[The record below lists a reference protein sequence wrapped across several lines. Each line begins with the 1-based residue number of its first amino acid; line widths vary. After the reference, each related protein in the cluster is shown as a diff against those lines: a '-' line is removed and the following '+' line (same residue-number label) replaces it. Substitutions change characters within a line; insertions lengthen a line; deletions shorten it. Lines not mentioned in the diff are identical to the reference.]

1 MSESGEIKEIE
12 NKKYTAKRL
21 GRNIVQIKYDNNEN
35 CPLCLREMKNTKVQH
50 TLCGHTFHS
59 NCLEQQFTSEFNNNN
74 KCALCREDITDKNK
88 SESERPPMP
97 SNENESDFNDDFIRI
112 YSYLTDM
119 FAKAYNLNTKITE
132 NDSVDDDDKE
142 NMVTLN
148 KDIFDC
154 SNRLIKHLQRGIDYE
169 EDQAANANEVEVQ
182 RTNEVEVQG
191 TNDTVGEEAFDIEH
205 LLAIVEK
212 THETVTKAI
221 EDTMTLI
228 SRTASRICLEELQ
241 HYIKKNNEYKEY
253 IQNNMI
259 LDIGRIEREREAE
272 RRFRYVNQVIE
283 HDNEEKQR
291 ESESIRVEREIEEEE
306 IKERQRDFI
315 INMNN
320 GHYIDA
326 NGNIFDGEYNDGKF
340 NGHCKYTFTNGNIYE
355 GEYKDGKFNGSGKKM
370 YANGNVY
377 QGNYKDGK
385 LNGYGKFIWANG
397 GVYEGEYK
405 DGKKHGRGRLF
416 IPNGLSFRD
425 LSE

>member
-1 MSESGEIKEIE
+1 MSKEQQQTSDEETKE

-88 SESERPPMP
+88 SETTRPPMP

-112 YSYLTDM
+112 YSDLTDM
-119 FAKAYNLNTKITE
+119 FAKAYKLNTKITE
-132 NDSVDDDDKE
+132 NGSIDDDDKE

-154 SNRLIKHLQRGIDYE
+154 SNRMIKHLQRGIVYE
-169 EDQAANANEVEVQ
+169 EAHRTNQEVQ
-182 RTNEVEVQG
+182 RTN
-191 TNDTVGEEAFDIEH
+191 DTVGAAVDIEH

-212 THETVTKAI
+212 THETVIKAI

-228 SRTASRICLEELQ
+228 LNTASRICLQELQ
-241 HYIKKNNEYKEY
+241 HYIKMNKEYKEY

-283 HDNEEKQR
+283 NDDEEKQR
-291 ESESIRVEREIEEEE
+291 ESESSRAEREREEREKEE
-306 IKERQRDFI
+306 KEMKERETDFI

-326 NGNIFDGEYNDGKF
+326 NGNIFDGEYTDGKF
-340 NGHCKYTFTNGNIYE
+340 NGHCKYTFTNGNVYE
-355 GEYKDGKFNGSGKKM
+355 GEYKDGKFNGIGKKM

-385 LNGYGKFIWANG
+385 LNGYGKFVWANG
-397 GVYEGEYK
+397 GVYEGQYK